1 VKNIEWFFTWILAS
15 FTVYCKY
22 MLNNMKGYNMTIQ
35 KDYDVMKNK
44 VDKLL
49 EQIDTLVSDFDEKY
63 DVNLSNDL
71 NYKLDEVSDM
81 IDDNYSDTDF
91 EEVEK

>member
-1 VKNIEWFFTWILAS
+1 
-15 FTVYCKY
+15 
-22 MLNNMKGYNMTIQ
+22 MTIQ

-49 EQIDTLVSDFDEKY
+49 EKIDTLVGDFDEKY
-63 DVNLSNDL
+63 NVNLSNDL

-91 EEVEK
+91 EE

>member
-1 VKNIEWFFTWILAS
+1 
-15 FTVYCKY
+15 
-22 MLNNMKGYNMTIQ
+22 MTIQ

-91 EEVEK
+91 DN

>member
-1 VKNIEWFFTWILAS
+1 
-15 FTVYCKY
+15 
-22 MLNNMKGYNMTIQ
+22 MTIQ

-49 EQIDTLVSDFDEKY
+49 EKIDTLVGDFDEKY
-63 DVNLSNDL
+63 DINLSNDL

-91 EEVEK
+91 ED

>member
-1 VKNIEWFFTWILAS
+1 
-15 FTVYCKY
+15 
-22 MLNNMKGYNMTIQ
+22 MTIQ

>member
-1 VKNIEWFFTWILAS
+1 
-15 FTVYCKY
+15 
-22 MLNNMKGYNMTIQ
+22 MTIQ

-49 EQIDTLVSDFDEKY
+49 EKIDTLVGDFDEKY

-91 EEVEK
+91 EEVEIN

>member
-1 VKNIEWFFTWILAS
+1 
-15 FTVYCKY
+15 
-22 MLNNMKGYNMTIQ
+22 MTIQ
-35 KDYDVMKNK
+35 KDYDVMKKK

-49 EQIDTLVSDFDEKY
+49 EKIDTLVGDFDEKY

-91 EEVEK
+91 ED

>member
-1 VKNIEWFFTWILAS
+1 
-15 FTVYCKY
+15 
-22 MLNNMKGYNMTIQ
+22 MLNNMKGYKMTIQ

-49 EQIDTLVSDFDEKY
+49 EKIDTLVGDFDEKY

-91 EEVEK
+91 ED

>member
-1 VKNIEWFFTWILAS
+1 
-15 FTVYCKY
+15 
-22 MLNNMKGYNMTIQ
+22 MTIQ
-35 KDYDVMKNK
+35 KDYDVMKKK

-49 EQIDTLVSDFDEKY
+49 KQVDTLVSDFDEKY

>member
-1 VKNIEWFFTWILAS
+1 
-15 FTVYCKY
+15 
-22 MLNNMKGYNMTIQ
+22 MTIQ

-49 EQIDTLVSDFDEKY
+49 EKIDTLVGDFDEKY
-63 DVNLSNDL
+63 NVNLSNDL

-91 EEVEK
+91 ED

>member
-1 VKNIEWFFTWILAS
+1 
-15 FTVYCKY
+15 
-22 MLNNMKGYNMTIQ
+22 MTIQ

-49 EQIDTLVSDFDEKY
+49 EKIDTLVSDFDEKY
-63 DVNLSNDL
+63 DVDLSNDL
-71 NYKLDEVSDM
+71 NYKLNEVSDM

-91 EEVEK
+91 EEVEIN

>member
-1 VKNIEWFFTWILAS
+1 
-15 FTVYCKY
+15 
-22 MLNNMKGYNMTIQ
+22 MTIQ

-49 EQIDTLVSDFDEKY
+49 EKIDTLVGDFDEKY

-81 IDDNYSDTDF
+81 ISDNYSDTDF
-91 EEVEK
+91 ED

>member
-1 VKNIEWFFTWILAS
+1 
-15 FTVYCKY
+15 
-22 MLNNMKGYNMTIQ
+22 MLNNIKGYNMTIQ

-49 EQIDTLVSDFDEKY
+49 EKIDTLVGDFDEKY

-81 IDDNYSDTDF
+81 IEDNYEVADF
-91 EEVEK
+91 ED

>member
-1 VKNIEWFFTWILAS
+1 
-15 FTVYCKY
+15 
-22 MLNNMKGYNMTIQ
+22 MTIQ

-91 EEVEK
+91 ED

>member
-1 VKNIEWFFTWILAS
+1 
-15 FTVYCKY
+15 
-22 MLNNMKGYNMTIQ
+22 MTIQ

-49 EQIDTLVSDFDEKY
+49 EKIDTLVGDFDEKY

-91 EEVEK
+91 ED

>member
-1 VKNIEWFFTWILAS
+1 
-15 FTVYCKY
+15 

-49 EQIDTLVSDFDEKY
+49 EKIDTLVGDFDEKY

-91 EEVEK
+91 ED

>member
-1 VKNIEWFFTWILAS
+1 
-15 FTVYCKY
+15 
-22 MLNNMKGYNMTIQ
+22 MTIQ
-35 KDYDVMKNK
+35 KDYDVMKKK

-49 EQIDTLVSDFDEKY
+49 KQVDTLVGDFDEKY

-91 EEVEK
+91 ED

>member
-1 VKNIEWFFTWILAS
+1 
-15 FTVYCKY
+15 
-22 MLNNMKGYNMTIQ
+22 MTIQ

-49 EQIDTLVSDFDEKY
+49 EKIDTLVGDFDEKY

-71 NYKLDEVSDM
+71 NYKLNEVSDM

-91 EEVEK
+91 EE

>member
-1 VKNIEWFFTWILAS
+1 
-15 FTVYCKY
+15 
-22 MLNNMKGYNMTIQ
+22 MTIQ
-35 KDYDVMKNK
+35 KDYDAMKKK

-49 EQIDTLVSDFDEKY
+49 KQVDTLVGDFDEKY

-71 NYKLDEVSDM
+71 NYKLDEISDM

-91 EEVEK
+91 ED

>member
-1 VKNIEWFFTWILAS
+1 
-15 FTVYCKY
+15 
-22 MLNNMKGYNMTIQ
+22 MLNNMKGYKMTIQ
-35 KDYDVMKNK
+35 KDYDVMKKK

-49 EQIDTLVSDFDEKY
+49 KQVDTLVGDFDEKY

-91 EEVEK
+91 EE

>member
-1 VKNIEWFFTWILAS
+1 
-15 FTVYCKY
+15 
-22 MLNNMKGYNMTIQ
+22 MTIQ
-35 KDYDVMKNK
+35 KDYDVMKKK

-49 EQIDTLVSDFDEKY
+49 EKIDTLVGDFDEKY

-91 EEVEK
+91 EE

>member
-1 VKNIEWFFTWILAS
+1 
-15 FTVYCKY
+15 
-22 MLNNMKGYNMTIQ
+22 MTIQ

-71 NYKLDEVSDM
+71 HFKLDEVSDM
-81 IDDNYSDTDF
+81 INDNYADTDF
-91 EEVEK
+91 DN